1 MSSKAKY
8 LPADERRAIIV
19 ESVITL
25 AGLKNPS
32 EITTA
37 AIAQHMHLTQGALF
51 RHFSNKESIWQAVM
65 EWVTEQLLYR
75 IDEASKDRKS
85 ALEALEAMFITHIEF
100 AIEYPGAPRILFGEL
115 QRSEQTLAKL
125 AVHQLIQNYSER
137 LWRLMERGKANQE
150 FSPTLDSQAACMLF
164 IGTIQGLVIQS
175 LLAGDVSRMRTDAPR
190 VFAIYTQGIIR
201 SQK

>member
-1 MSSKAKY
+1 M
-8 LPADERRAIIV
+8 
-19 ESVITL
+19 
-25 AGLKNPS
+25 
-32 EITTA
+32 
-37 AIAQHMHLTQGALF
+37 
-51 RHFSNKESIWQAVM
+51 
-65 EWVTEQLLYR
+65 
-75 IDEASKDRKS
+75 
-85 ALEALEAMFITHIEF
+85 
-100 AIEYPGAPRILFGEL
+100 

-175 LLAGDVSRMRTDAPR
+175 LLAGDVSRMRTDALR

>member
-37 AIAQHMHLTQGALF
+37 AIAQHINLTQGALF
-51 RHFSNKESIWQAVM
+51 RHFSSKESIWQAVM
-65 EWVTEQLLYR
+65 EWVSKQLLYR
-75 IDEASKDRKS
+75 IDEASKNSESMLK
-85 ALEALEAMFITHIEF
+85 ALEAIFITHTEF
-100 AIEYPGAPRILFGEL
+100 AIEYPGVPRILFGEL
-115 QRSEQTLAKL
+115 QRSERTPAKH

-150 FSPTLDSQAACMLF
+150 FSPTLDSQVACMLF

-175 LLAGDVSRMRTDAPR
+175 LLAGDVSRMRTDALR

>member
-65 EWVTEQLLYR
+65 EWVAEQLLYR

-115 QRSEQTLAKL
+115 QRSEQTPTKL

-175 LLAGDVSRMRTDAPR
+175 LLAGDVSRMRTDALR

>member
-1 MSSKAKY
+1 
-8 LPADERRAIIV
+8 
-19 ESVITL
+19 
-25 AGLKNPS
+25 
-32 EITTA
+32 
-37 AIAQHMHLTQGALF
+37 MHLTQGALF

-65 EWVTEQLLYR
+65 EWVAEQLLYR

-115 QRSEQTLAKL
+115 QRSEQTPAKL

-175 LLAGDVSRMRTDAPR
+175 LLAGDVSRMRTDALR